1 MAATTFQQGEDQK
14 LSVQVIEAGAAVD
27 ISVCTN
33 IKAILKVNN
42 IEQKKYALVP
52 ETDHGTL
59 IPDVTNTNQA
69 NIMVEREESKNFP
82 VGAVTVILLCA
93 FPDPE
98 FSDGVRVQE
107 YKFSVGRVAQ
117 GEGLNEMI

>member
-14 LSVQVIEAGAAVD
+14 LSVQVIENGAAVD
-27 ISVCTN
+27 VSGCTN

-42 IEQKKYALVP
+42 VEQKKYALVQ

-59 IPDVTNTNQA
+59 AVDATNSNQV
-69 NIMVEREESKNFP
+69 NIFVERDESKNFP
-82 VGAVTVILLCA
+82 VGAITIILLAA
-93 FPDPE
+93 FPDTD

-107 YKFSVGRVAQ
+107 YKFSIGRVAP
-117 GEGLNEMI
+117 GEGTNEQI

>member
-14 LSVQVIEAGAAVD
+14 ISVQVIEAGAAVD

-59 IPDVTNTNQA
+59 VVDGNNNNQV
-69 NIMVEREESKNFP
+69 NVFVERDESKNFP
-82 VGAVTVILLCA
+82 VGAITVILLCA

-107 YKFSVGRVAQ
+107 YKFSVGRVTI

>member
-14 LSVQVIEAGAAVD
+14 ISVQVIEAGAAVD

-33 IKAILKVNN
+33 VKAILKVNN
-42 IEQKKYALVP
+42 IEQKKYALVT

-59 IPDVTNTNQA
+59 SVDSTNTNQV
-69 NIMVEREESKNFP
+69 NIFVERDESKNFP
-82 VGAVTVILLCA
+82 VGAITIILLCA
-93 FPDPE
+93 FPDAD

-107 YKFSVGRVAQ
+107 YKFSIGRVTI